1 MNLGGII
8 LSTTVGHRKKR
19 SDAKRDVKPT
29 IKLPLRESVC
39 RMADI
44 TDNPIKDVGANMIE
58 HAVKNKK
65 IIDSLSIHFRRDIL
79 IENTIKRGSTDNPR
93 IAKREDGIHERITI
107 RLRQHTYEMV
117 SALAFALDVS
127 VSRACAILIEKSM
140 HDFDFVNNYVKKHL
154 KSHLTPNEMRSLE
167 SLLHYVNQGIE
178 YGEKVTLAGVV
189 SYIVEEAKAPISKA
203 KEAISNFVINRWND
217 NFK

>member
-1 MNLGGII
+1 
-8 LSTTVGHRKKR
+8 
-19 SDAKRDVKPT
+19 
-29 IKLPLRESVC
+29 
-39 RMADI
+39 
-44 TDNPIKDVGANMIE
+44 
-58 HAVKNKK
+58 
-65 IIDSLSIHFRRDIL
+65 
-79 IENTIKRGSTDNPR
+79 
-93 IAKREDGIHERITI
+93 
-107 RLRQHTYEMV
+107 
-117 SALAFALDVS
+117 ALAFALDVS

-154 KSHLTPNEMRSLE
+154 KPHLTPNEMRSLE